1 MSAIQ
6 ALLQRWGFVK
16 LSRYGLELT
25 SDGRILSTRSAVL
38 DDGTGGPIVG
48 WHDGDVAIWKLSR
61 WAETAGGDP
70 DVAPRR
76 TGAAAHARSP
86 EMHSAPARPPSSPN
100 LPDISAVSVI
110 EDAPI
115 AAPPPAAPNRPS
127 ARVIPVEVAGDAPVE
142 EDDWE
147 WTIALARARVAVE
160 EAETAQPP
168 EPSPRLAL
176 RAPDLSRL
184 TPRPIAAV
192 TGDAATSGEWP
203 KTEAIGAIDY
213 EDYRV
218 SATRP
223 SIPVPRVAPRPTPA
237 PPATIAIPRTATPS
251 TVIPVPALPTI
262 DAARMSRMEPVRTS
276 SSSRLAKGTGPLDSE
291 DPPARR
297 QALLVEDT
305 VQDYPVGDRT
315 RPGIAPARRA
325 QGTPPHEEPTV
336 QTHAAASVGE
346 RTRPG
351 IALPPAARA
360 VQLPSIKRRSA
371 PR

>member
-6 ALLQRWGFVK
+6 TLLQRWGFVK
-16 LSRYGLELT
+16 LSRFGLELT

-38 DDGTGGPIVG
+38 DDGAGGRIVG
-48 WHDGDVAIWKLSR
+48 WHDGDVSIWKLSR
-61 WAETAGGDP
+61 WAEAVGPDP
-70 DVAPRR
+70 AVVPRR
-76 TGAAAHARSP
+76 TSAPAPAPAP
-86 EMHSAPARPPSSPN
+86 AAPARPPVNSRI
-100 LPDISAVSVI
+100 LPDISAASMTK
-110 EDAPI
+110 DAPI
-115 AAPPPAAPNRPS
+115 AASPPAAPRHPS
-127 ARVIPVEVAGDAPVE
+127 ARVIPVEVAGDAPVD

-168 EPSPRLAL
+168 EPSPRLAPIGL
-176 RAPDLSRL
+176 RTPDPSRIERL

-218 SATRP
+218 ATRP

-237 PPATIAIPRTATPS
+237 PPATIAIPRTAAPS
-251 TVIPVPALPTI
+251 TVIPVPVLPTI

-297 QALLVEDT
+297 QAMLLEDT
-305 VQDYPVGDRT
+305 VPDYSVGDRT
-315 RPGIAPARRA
+315 RPGIAPPRRA

-336 QTHAAASVGE
+336 TSVGE
-346 RTRPG
+346 RTQPG
-351 IALPPAARA
+351 IALPAAARA